1 VILGVALVKRKPCQ
15 HSTITIHCKY
25 PSKKILPMKEAT
37 TLYPTPT
44 KKAIAMVSLSS
55 KDLVEIQAK
64 GLLSELYD
72 INQIL
77 LVSLRV

>member
-1 VILGVALVKRKPCQ
+1 
-15 HSTITIHCKY
+15 
-25 PSKKILPMKEAT
+25 MKEAT

>member
-1 VILGVALVKRKPCQ
+1 
-15 HSTITIHCKY
+15 
-25 PSKKILPMKEAT
+25 MKEAMT
-37 TLYPTPT
+37 PYPTTP
-44 KKAIAMVSLSS
+44 KKAIAMVSLPN

-77 LVSLRV
+77 LVSLRVRDLGPISRKSRELFGPVKP